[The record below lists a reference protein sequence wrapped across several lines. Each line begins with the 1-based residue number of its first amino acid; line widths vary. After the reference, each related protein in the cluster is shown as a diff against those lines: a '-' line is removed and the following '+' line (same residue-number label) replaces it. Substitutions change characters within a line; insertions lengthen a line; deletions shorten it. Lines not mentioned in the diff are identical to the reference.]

1 MDSKKM
7 AENVL
12 LYVLRNILKIL
23 HPFMPF
29 ITEEIWQH
37 LPSNHEPLI
46 LATWP
51 LYNDNLTFQ
60 DSVAS
65 IEYIKVAIKAIRN
78 ARAETNI
85 VPSRKSKQIFVTKD
99 ERIKDYILKGKR
111 YFMNLASA
119 DDIEILEDKTSLGK
133 DNISVI
139 LDKCEVFLP
148 LKDLIDFEKE
158 LERIEKEKEKLE
170 GEIKRVKS
178 KLTNEGFISKA
189 PEKIILEEKE
199 KQKKYEDMLEKV
211 LERLESIKNNL

>member
-211 LERLESIKNNL
+211 LERLESIKNIL